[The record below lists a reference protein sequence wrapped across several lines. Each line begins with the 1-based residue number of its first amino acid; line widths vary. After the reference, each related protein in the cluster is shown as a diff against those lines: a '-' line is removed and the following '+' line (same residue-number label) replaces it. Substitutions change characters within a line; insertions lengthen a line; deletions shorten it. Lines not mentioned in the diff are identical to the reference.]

1 MRNDTK
7 YKKLIESLGS
17 EYFFY
22 SHDLDG
28 KYLYISPSV
37 EKVLGYTVEEAYG
50 GIVKHMTDSELNK
63 KTIETLKKSAS
74 GEKQKTFDC

>member
-1 MRNDTK
+1 MEDSRK
-7 YKKLIESLGS
+7 YKRLIESLKN

-22 SHDLDG
+22 SHGMDG

-37 EKVLGYTVEEAYG
+37 EKVLGYTVEEAFG

-63 KTIETLKKSAS
+63 KTIETLKKSAV
-74 GEKQKTFDC
+74 GKKQKTFKF